1 MLERGTAGTSRNIFL
16 YAPRIGLDIG
26 GSGTCTQLAVGTLTL
41 RNVLTAGAIAL
52 GEGTTGVGCPGTEAG
67 YLTSVADQNAVL
79 PNAAGQL
86 LSTDDLFLPDLRPV
100 AGWWCILLGREYAGA
115 ASRRYVGRPRGA
127 GSCHWRT
134 LLPRTRRWW

>member
-52 GEGTTGVGCPGTEAG
+52 GKE
-67 YLTSVADQNAVL
+67 
-79 PNAAGQL
+79 
-86 LSTDDLFLPDLRPV
+86 RPV
-100 AGWWCILLGREYAGA
+100 WA
-115 ASRRYVGRPRGA
+115 APAPRLA
-127 GSCHWRT
+127 T
-134 LLPRTRRWW
+134 